1 MPQMVIVTPSS
12 EDREARSLHKKP
24 SPSEQTIVQ
33 SMDPKILLQET
44 LSTSQTPM
52 SKKPLSGAITKKEKI
67 TKKLYLKPQTLS
79 TSEAKTES

>member
-1 MPQMVIVTPSS
+1 MVISIPSS
-12 EDREARSLHKKP
+12 EARKPRSLRKKT
-24 SPSEQTIVQ
+24 SPSEQTLVQ
-33 SMDPKILLQET
+33 SKDPTIPSQEAIY
-44 LSTSQTPM
+44 TSQTLM